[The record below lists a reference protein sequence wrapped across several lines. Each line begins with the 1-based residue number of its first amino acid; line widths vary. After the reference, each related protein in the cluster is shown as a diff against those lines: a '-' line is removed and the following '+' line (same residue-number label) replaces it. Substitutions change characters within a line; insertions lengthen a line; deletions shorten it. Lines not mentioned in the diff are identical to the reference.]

1 MGDLGTRFHL
11 SIISPWLLI
20 LLNFCSI
27 LKFSDAANLYIPDY
41 PTSSCAPSPLP
52 QRKWGP
58 PLPLSPPGEGTAT
71 GRLVWVTGK
80 KGSVVFIVFC
90 LRESP
95 PHPSDLIW
103 YHSLFSIPKVSEGF
117 LSFFFLL
124 KHNYVPTGYWW
135 SFYLEDCKSHSEP
148 KGVPE
153 RSDPNPNAKSPFSV
167 VVFRRFLVA
176 LCFVVAATWLKNV
189 SREIW
194 KQCPGAKVCCL
205 MMLRSPV

>member
-80 KGSVVFIVFC
+80 KGSVVFVVFC
-90 LRESP
+90 LREPP

-117 LSFFFLL
+117 LSFFFLP
-124 KHNYVPTGYWW
+124 KHMSLLVTDDHFIWKIVRNIQSPRGSPKGQILILILTRSHRSVWW
-135 SFYLEDCKSHSEP
+135 SLGVFSLLCALLSPLHGSRMFHEKYGSNALELRC
-148 KGVPE
+148 
-153 RSDPNPNAKSPFSV
+153 
-167 VVFRRFLVA
+167 VF
-176 LCFVVAATWLKNV
+176 
-189 SREIW
+189 
-194 KQCPGAKVCCL
+194 
-205 MMLRSPV
+205 